1 MFALGKFKG
10 GASIKLIAM
19 LTDVNKLSLLYDSVL
34 NY

>member
-1 MFALGKFKG
+1 MFALGKFK

-19 LTDVNKLSLLYDSVL
+19 LTDVNKLSLLYNSVP

>member
-1 MFALGKFKG
+1 MFALGKFK

-19 LTDVNKLSLLYDSVL
+19 LTDVNKLSLFYDSVL